1 MNCKICGSQNI
12 KVIYDGLIR
21 DGALNHFTSENIKM
35 YQCDD
40 CNLIWHEP
48 IIENSSYYES
58 EEYRKSLE
66 GTSEENDFYK
76 LHDKESLDKF
86 QYTGTTIFRHR
97 IVCDIGCGCGA
108 FLDYLKGV
116 SQKVIGIEPS
126 KKYRDIMKHKGFYT
140 YAYASDAMSEFA
152 NKVDVITSFDVIEHV
167 QCPEE
172 FLSDVYSLLS
182 DNGQAIIGTPTDA
195 PVMRELLGEI
205 YEKNLL
211 FSTQHPWILSEY
223 NMNLLAQRVGFKN
236 VKFKYFQRY
245 GIDNMLGWLN
255 AKKAKSN
262 LNANFVTDTLNGVW
276 KGQLQD
282 NKLADYIVMYL
293 NK

>member
-1 MNCKICGSQNI
+1 MNCKICESKNI
-12 KVIYDGLIR
+12 KVIYNGLIR
-21 DGALNHFTSENIKM
+21 DGSLNHFTSENIKM

-40 CNLIWHEP
+40 CNVIWHEP

-86 QYTGTTIFRHR
+86 QYTGTTIFRDK
-97 IVCDIGCGCGA
+97 IVCDLGCGCGA
-108 FLDYLKGV
+108 FLDYIKGV
-116 SQKVIGIEPS
+116 ADKVIGIEPS
-126 KKYRDIMKHKGFYT
+126 LTYREIMKRKDFYI
-140 YAYASDAMSEFA
+140 YAYAQEAIKDFH
-152 NKVDVITSFDVIEHV
+152 NKIDVITSFDVIEHV
-167 QCPEE
+167 LSPEE

-211 FSTQHPWILSEY
+211 FSTQHIWILSEK
-223 NMNLLAQRVGFKN
+223 NMDLLSKRIGFRN
-236 VKFKYFQRY
+236 IKFKYFQRY
-245 GIDNMLGWLN
+245 GIENTLGWLKT
-255 AKKAKSN
+255 KKAKSD
-262 LNANFVTDTLNGVW
+262 LKSNFVTNTLNSVW
-276 KGQLQD
+276 KAQLED
-282 NKLADYIVMYL
+282 NKFADYIVMYL

>member
-12 KVIYDGLIR
+12 KVIYNGLIR
-21 DGALNHFTSENIKM
+21 DGALNHFTSENIKI

-40 CNLIWHEP
+40 CNVIWHEP

-108 FLDYLKGV
+108 FLDYIKGV
-116 SQKVIGIEPS
+116 ADKVIGIEPS
-126 KKYRDIMKHKGFYT
+126 SKYREIMNRKGFYT
-140 YAYASDAMSEFA
+140 YAYAQEAIKDFH
-152 NKVDVITSFDVIEHV
+152 NKIDVITSFDVIEHV
-167 QCPEE
+167 QSPKE

-182 DNGQAIIGTPTDA
+182 NNGQAIIGTPTDA

-223 NMNLLAQRVGFKN
+223 NMNLMAERIGFKN
-236 VKFKYFQRY
+236 IKFKYFQRY
-245 GIDNMLGWLN
+245 SIGNMLGWLKT
-255 AKKAKSN
+255 KKPKSDLKSDFITN
-262 LNANFVTDTLNGVW
+262 TLNSVW
-276 KGQLQD
+276 KAQLED
-282 NKLADYIVMYL
+282 NKFADYIVMYL